1 MESGGTAEEGKG
13 RLSSGHRPFARLQLS
28 IWSPDAGSSSSIHLS
43 ALCLFAAELQC
54 PPVCLLVPRAAAFGW
69 GWLSVRLLGAAAR
82 AHRVPTQ
89 GQRCGDYL
97 RQH

>member
-1 MESGGTAEEGKG
+1 MDEWRAEGQQK
-13 RLSSGHRPFARLQLS
+13 RVKAVCLQATVRLQGCSCPYGAQTLAAAAPF
-28 IWSPDAGSSSSIHLS
+28 IS

-82 AHRVPTQ
+82 AH
-89 GQRCGDYL
+89 
-97 RQH
+97 